1 MSMLFIKLPVR
12 DLSAA
17 RAFYEALGLRIE
29 EHSSDEESAS
39 VVLADDVALVLH
51 TRDRFGGLV
60 PGEAGDPSRGPT
72 AVHCLTV
79 DSRAAV
85 DELVAK
91 AVAAGG
97 RSGPATRAEDARYT
111 GTFSDPDGNVWEAVW
126 MDHLHVIN

>member
-12 DLSAA
+12 DLSTA
-17 RAFYEALGLRIE
+17 RVFYEALGFRIE
-29 EHSSDEESAS
+29 EHSSDEETAS
-39 VVLADDVALVLH
+39 VVLDDDVALVLH

-60 PGEAGDPSRGPT
+60 PGDVGDPSRGPT

-85 DELVAK
+85 DDLVAK

-97 RSGPATRAEDARYT
+97 RSGPTKGGDARYT
-111 GTFSDPDGNVWEAVW
+111 GSFTDPDGNVWEAVW
-126 MDHLHVIN
+126 MDQLHVIN

>member
-1 MSMLFIKLPVR
+1 MLFIKLPVR

-85 DELVAK
+85 DDLVSK

-111 GTFSDPDGNVWEAVW
+111 GTFSDPDGNVWEVVW
-126 MDHLHVIN
+126 MDQLHVIN

>member
-17 RAFYEALGLRIE
+17 RAFYQALGFRIE
-29 EHSSDEESAS
+29 EHSSDEETAS
-39 VVLADDVALVLH
+39 VVLDDDVALVLH

-60 PGEAGDPSRGPT
+60 PGQAGEPSRGPT

-85 DELVAK
+85 DDLVAK
-91 AVAAGG
+91 AVAVGG
-97 RSGPATRAEDARYT
+97 RSGPTRGEDARYT
-111 GTFSDPDGNVWEAVW
+111 GSFTDPDGNVWEVVW
-126 MDHLHVIN
+126 MDQLHVIN